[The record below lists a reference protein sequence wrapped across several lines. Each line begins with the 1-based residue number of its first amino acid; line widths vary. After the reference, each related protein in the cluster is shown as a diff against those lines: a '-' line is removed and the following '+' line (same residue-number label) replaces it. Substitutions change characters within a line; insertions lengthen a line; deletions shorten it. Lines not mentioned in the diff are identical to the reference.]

1 MSATNGSS
9 LVRIGISPVGR
20 GTFKY
25 ADLISAVHHMQS
37 SVTAI
42 CIINAR
48 VGGLTVGLKVC
59 GIGNSSRSIFAASW
73 SPRAAPR
80 ALCLSGR
87 PLLFFLRL
95 HFIILVP
102 ICQYFF
108 IALTFSVET
117 GTSVPVSFVRSHT
130 SLRIASLNCFA
141 SGALSASRVD
151 VLIVPIII
159 GYG

>member
-1 MSATNGSS
+1 M
-9 LVRIGISPVGR
+9 GIALLGR
-20 GTFKY
+20 GMFKY

-37 SVTAI
+37 SFTAI
-42 CIINAR
+42 CIINAK

-59 GIGNSSRSIFAASW
+59 GIGNPW

-87 PLLFFLRL
+87 PLPYFLRL
-95 HFIILVP
+95 HFRVVP

-108 IALTFSVET
+108 IALTSSVET
-117 GTSVPVSFVRSHT
+117 GTSNGNFRQVPY
-130 SLRIASLNCFA
+130 L
-141 SGALSASRVD
+141 LSNRFFE
-151 VLIVPIII
+151 LIVL